1 MALNSVEILE
11 NAILPLDILKA
22 KVSNSKIGI
31 WKDFGEILGIFNK
44 EKGRR
49 KRQWHFAFSEAVSPV
64 FHCAPKC
71 EFNTAC
77 CFHLFKSLHHLAFPG
92 CQPY

>member
-44 EKGRR
+44 EKG
-49 KRQWHFAFSEAVSPV
+49 KEKEAMAFCI
-64 FHCAPKC
+64 F
-71 EFNTAC
+71 
-77 CFHLFKSLHHLAFPG
+77 
-92 CQPY
+92 